1 MATSAHRRAVD
12 EPRTAARRHGDPAWR
27 LLGIEGDPG
36 LTQADALAKLAP
48 CLGEWAPAEVIG
60 KASRAREVPL
70 PKVALQATREYFAAR
85 EIDFDSAPPETPLLG
100 SLRAGPV
107 DLNRSR

>member
-60 KASRAREVPL
+60 KASRAREVPR

-100 SLRAGPV
+100 SLRAGAV